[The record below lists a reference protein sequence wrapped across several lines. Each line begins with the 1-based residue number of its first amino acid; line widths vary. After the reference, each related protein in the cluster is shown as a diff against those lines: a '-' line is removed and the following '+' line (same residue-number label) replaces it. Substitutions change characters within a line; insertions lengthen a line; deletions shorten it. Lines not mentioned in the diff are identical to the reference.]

1 MHFTMLQWV
10 CIEFNSFPHFS
21 CCCIAAAEVTVD
33 DFSAE
38 LDLPIPGF
46 DVVKPWMP
54 KLNIGGDST
63 EQTTALQVSYYKA
76 IVVNMYVHKPLHILT
91 NI

>member
-1 MHFTMLQWV
+1 MR
-10 CIEFNSFPHFS
+10 SS
-21 CCCIAAAEVTVD
+21 CLPVIAAAEVTVD

-38 LDLPIPGF
+38 LDMPIPGF

-63 EQTTALQVSYYKA
+63 EETTALQVSYCKA
-76 IVVNMYVHKPLHILT
+76 LVDSMSYAVHVPSYHDKHFI
-91 NI
+91 IIAGHH

>member
-1 MHFTMLQWV
+1 MCLIMLR
-10 CIEFNSFPHFS
+10 INLSYSNIFLKL
-21 CCCIAAAEVTVD
+21 AAAEVTVD

-38 LDLPIPGF
+38 LDMPIPGF

-63 EQTTALQVSYYKA
+63 EETTALQVSYCKA
-76 IVVNMYVHKPLHILT
+76 LVDNMYACACSLIS
-91 NI
+91 